1 MMTLFAFNM
10 VQRRRREHPN
20 QAAVLWAVGTA
31 VIGFL
36 GAGVW
41 GFIHTLSWVNYYTHG
56 SQVTAAHGHLAF
68 YGAYVLVVL
77 AIISYAMPLMR
88 GREANPLR
96 AQRVE
101 MWSFWIMSIGMA
113 VMVLALSGAGI
124 LASVA
129 AAHAHHRCH
138 AFMATQDQLVFFY
151 WVRVAGGVM
160 FLIGLLTYLSS
171 FFIGPA
177 ADEQKWLPFP
187 VAACSEP
194 DHGTRPY
201 CGFVGLGRQHR
212 PGRAARRWGAVLCRT
227 RRTSAV

>member
-1 MMTLFAFNM
+1 M
-10 VQRRRREHPN
+10 
-20 QAAVLWAVGTA
+20 LWAVGTA
-31 VIGFL
+31 VIAFL

-77 AIISYAMPLMR
+77 ALISYSMPLMR

-96 AQRVE
+96 AQRAE

-124 LASVA
+124 LQVWLQRMPTTGAMS
-129 AAHAHHRCH
+129 
-138 AFMATQDQLVFFY
+138 FMATQDQLVFFY
-151 WVRVAGGVM
+151 WVRVFGGVM
-160 FLIGLLTYLSS
+160 FLVGLVTYLSS

-177 ADEQKWLPFP
+177 ANEQE
-187 VAACSEP
+187 VAAI
-194 DHGTRPY
+194 
-201 CGFVGLGRQHR
+201 
-212 PGRAARRWGAVLCRT
+212 PGSRMQRA
-227 RRTSAV
+227 